1 MSSSARSDLFELF
14 HHGTEL
20 AALYGAEQGRKLLVK
35 GIDLLIGKGPRPLAP
50 LRLRQNAFQHLGAAL
65 AVVCGGYLFGEL
77 GRGTARCGR
86 RFPGVRPF
94 SSPVPG
100 V

>member
-65 AVVCGGYLFGEL
+65 AVVCGGYLLVSSAAVLPAADDGS
-77 GRGTARCGR
+77 
-86 RFPGVRPF
+86 PVRPF